1 MLVCL
6 SSLGQPITSTTFRQG
21 QLQGFEKYGPGL
33 FYAIPY
39 SKAPV
44 GELRFHEPVPMDF
57 WEGVRKATKRGGVA
71 SQLTL
76 GDNLRMVRS
85 STEDYLYVN
94 VITPVKTADEALP
107 VMVWIH
113 GGGFV
118 DGDANNPQG
127 DQFARGA

>member
-1 MLVCL
+1 
-6 SSLGQPITSTTFRQG
+6 
-21 QLQGFEKYGPGL
+21 
-33 FYAIPY
+33 
-39 SKAPV
+39 
-44 GELRFHEPVPMDF
+44 MDF